1 MPSIVIAQ
9 GGGPTAVI
17 NQTLCGALLAAR
29 RHNPSLRILGA
40 RYGVRGLTA
49 GNVVDL
55 TGIPEAQL
63 RRLGNTPNSA
73 LGSTRDKPDSGGCDD
88 ILSAL
93 ERLDARAFVY
103 IGGNETAGTLE
114 LLRQQSN
121 RPCHFVHAPKT
132 IDNDLMENDHVP
144 GFISAAAFVAN
155 ALVSMDLDFR
165 AMPGIYVAIVM
176 GRHAGFLS
184 AAAAGWQQ
192 SPDDAP
198 NLIYTPEK
206 PFSVIQFLDEV
217 DAVYARLGR
226 CIVSMSEG
234 VQDEADR
241 PLAEVLAAGE
251 ALERDAH
258 GNLQLTSGDLGI
270 EIQKALKSRFPKA
283 RARVDTLGYLPR
295 GYIGVIDE
303 TDGKESLAAGAF
315 AAQSALTGSGSV
327 VLHYDHYHIEPLIV
341 PLDRVAGKTR
351 HMPSDFFAGR
361 NAVADEGRRYFRRL
375 LPNGPIFSCRSCENP
390 GESILYGRLSGLF
403 FRATVDGSS
412 WRKAD
417 DQPQTKL
424 QY

>member
-1 MPSIVIAQ
+1 MSGRSFRSRPHSPLRDWPIFASIVSHSPRAAEQDIRHGGSMPSIVIAQ

-17 NQTLCGALLAAR
+17 NQTLCGAILAAR
-29 RHNPSLRILGA
+29 RHDPSLRILGA

-55 TGIPEAQL
+55 TTIPEAQL

-73 LGSTRDKPDSGGCDD
+73 LGSTRDKPDSGACAD
-88 ILSAL
+88 IHAAL
-93 ERLDARAFVY
+93 DRLDARAFVY
-103 IGGNETAGTLE
+103 IGGNDTAGTLE
-114 LLRQQSN
+114 LLRQQSSG
-121 RPCHFVHAPKT
+121 RCHFVHAPKT

-144 GFISAAAFVAN
+144 GF
-155 ALVSMDLDFR
+155 
-165 AMPGIYVAIVM
+165 
-176 GRHAGFLS
+176 LS

-192 SPDDAP
+192 SLDDAP

-206 PFSVIQFLDEV
+206 PFSVVQFLDEV

-234 VQDEADR
+234 VQDEAGR
-241 PLAEVLAAGE
+241 PLAEALAGE
-251 ALERDAH
+251 AVERDAH

-303 TDGKESLAAGAF
+303 TDREEAFAAGAF

-327 VLHYDHYHIEPLIV
+327 VLDYERDRIEPLIV

-351 HMPSDFFAGR
+351 HMPDDFFVGS
-361 NAVADEGRRYFRRL
+361 NTISDEGRRYFRRL
-375 LPNGPIFSCRSCENP
+375 LPKRPDIFLP
-390 GESILYGRLSGLF
+390 F
-403 FRATVDGSS
+403 V
-412 WRKAD
+412 
-417 DQPQTKL
+417 
-424 QY
+424 